1 MKAPFVKSGHMQP
14 PRMVSYCLQ
23 GRVCP
28 PHPGMGPAAGT
39 SHVGSTL
46 LPPTRSGPHQPP
58 LQLVVLP
65 AASERAPN
73 LPSRPPSSLQ
83 PLPGLPILAGPL
95 QILSFLNVTFPE
107 DFSLTLLIYALKPW
121 RSDDLGFHPRP
132 PRAVTYGLMKL
143 EPIRKTGPW
152 GPQASRGQAS
162 PVSIPGPLTA
172 PFEASHSLGA
182 REIRLALTP

>member
-1 MKAPFVKSGHMQP
+1 MQP
-14 PRMVSYCLQ
+14 PRMVSYCPQ

-39 SHVGSTL
+39 SHVGPTL
-46 LPPTRSGPHQPP
+46 LPPTRSGPHQASSPAGGPACSLRTGAQPAFASP
-58 LQLVVLP
+58 LFL
-65 AASERAPN
+65 AASPGPTH
-73 LPSRPPSSLQ
+73 PS
-83 PLPGLPILAGPL
+83 GPL

-182 REIRLALTP
+182 QEIRLDLTP